1 VILVLEQPDRV
12 DAARIQRLRL
22 SADPDAPRLHLQ
34 RERAKRHD
42 GPLGPFFRRLATDLP
57 GGAVIEVAPVRA
69 DRIALVEVRGAAAGE
84 RRALVLELFGRRAN
98 LVLLGPGDRVIDV
111 LVPPP
116 SDKES
121 PRLAPGALWQPPVG
135 RTQDP
140 GPALAACLPA
150 PPDPEIPAPL
160 SWRVESA
167 LGGQADLARRA
178 REVRDLT
185 GRLERRAEKAR
196 GLVRGLEARL
206 AATGE
211 IERLRSDG
219 ELLKANLPA
228 LKRGMSEAI
237 VEDFFAPDAPPRRVE
252 MDPRLSPSEN
262 VERIFERARKLERSR
277 ASVETELE
285 IARRRARDLSA
296 LLARAAD
303 PASEPADVEQAA
315 IDGGLLEKRQP
326 DSERAKQK
334 EVAPRLPYRIFLA
347 SRGGEIR
354 VGRSARDNDAL
365 TFRHSKG
372 SDLWLHTADAPGSH
386 VVLVLQKGAAADS
399 EEMVDAAH
407 LAVHFSPLKGAGR
420 ARVHVAS
427 RKEVHKP
434 RGAKPGL
441 VQLSG
446 GKILDVRMQ
455 PERLRRL
462 LGQRGTAP
470 EGASAPPE
478 TD

>member
-1 VILVLEQPDRV
+1 M
-12 DAARIQRLRL
+12 
-22 SADPDAPRLHLQ
+22 
-34 RERAKRHD
+34 
-42 GPLGPFFRRLATDLP
+42 
-57 GGAVIEVAPVRA
+57 
-69 DRIALVEVRGAAAGE
+69 
-84 RRALVLELFGRRAN
+84 
-98 LVLLGPGDRVIDV
+98 
-111 LVPPP
+111 
-116 SDKES
+116 
-121 PRLAPGALWQPPVG
+121 
-135 RTQDP
+135 
-140 GPALAACLPA
+140 
-150 PPDPEIPAPL
+150 
-160 SWRVESA
+160 ESA

-185 GRLERRAEKAR
+185 GRLERRVEKAR

-206 AATGE
+206 AATAE
-211 IERLRSDG
+211 IDRLRSDG
-219 ELLKANLPA
+219 ELLKASLGA
-228 LKRGMSEAI
+228 LKRGMSEVVVA
-237 VEDFFAPDAPPRRVE
+237 DFFAPEAPQRRVE
-252 MDPRLSPSEN
+252 LDPRLSPHEN

-285 IARRRARDLSA
+285 IARRRERDLTA

-303 PASEPADVEQAA
+303 PASDPAHLEQEA
-315 IDGGLLEKRQP
+315 IEGGLLEKRQP

-334 EVAPRLPYRIFLA
+334 EPAPRLPYRAFA
-347 SRGGEIR
+347 SSRGGEIR

-386 VVLVLQKGAAADS
+386 VVLVLQKGAAPDS

-407 LAVHFSPLKGAGR
+407 LAVHFSPLKGASR
-420 ARVHVAS
+420 ARVHVAL

-462 LGQRGTAP
+462 LGQRG
-470 EGASAPPE
+470 SAPGGSSTPSE